1 MLRLPAR
8 AKKHNSPQEVGLPV
22 LNMPVGVPQG
32 PAVNAGDLG
41 TDQTG
46 HVPPFLS
53 LRESA
58 DWLCVSIS
66 TLKRLIA
73 NRELATLRVG
83 ARQKI
88 PASTLAAYVARDIL
102 LPSQVVDTVGSEQD

>member
-1 MLRLPAR
+1 VL
-8 AKKHNSPQEVGLPV
+8 VTPV
-22 LNMPVGVPQG
+22 VDPPESTLS
-32 PAVNAGDLG
+32 AGDLG
-41 TDQTG
+41 TDLTG

-58 DWLCVSIS
+58 DWLCVSLS

-73 NRELATLRVG
+73 NRELSTIRVG